1 MGTALL
7 MAGSSL
13 LGMLVPL
20 IMNQQGF
27 STGTI
32 GFVMAG
38 YYIGLIFGSRYGQ
51 PLILRIGHIRA
62 FAGFAA
68 VVAAVCLLQ
77 PMLLTSTVWLLFRI
91 MQGFCLA
98 GLFSVIES
106 WLNERS
112 ENATR
117 GRLLSIYI
125 MTQYISSALGQLVV
139 NVWDIGDLHPFMIA
153 GSLVALSLVPVVITR
168 QAQPDLTQVQPLR
181 MIDLYRASPLAVVGT
196 FSSGIISGAM
206 WGLGAVYA
214 GSIGLDTLGTTIF
227 YTSVVL
233 GGFLLQMPIGRLS
246 DKLDRRTV
254 LAGVLVLTAGLCA
267 LGAILPSF
275 GLGLIPVSIVGF
287 LIGGP
292 LVATYPLSTG
302 QAYDYLPR
310 EKYVAAAGK
319 LLLFYALG
327 ATAGPIVCAQIMGFL
342 GPAAFYYFIGGFSIA
357 LFVYVLYRMRVR
369 APLPPREQEA
379 FQVAPASVTPVT
391 SEIYTA
397 ISEEQAASAAADATE
412 SGEPALDSEEKPP
425 AS

>member
-342 GPAAFYYFIGGFSIA
+342 GPATFYYFIGGFSIA
-357 LFVYVLYRMRVR
+357 LFV
-369 APLPPREQEA
+369 
-379 FQVAPASVTPVT
+379 
-391 SEIYTA
+391 
-397 ISEEQAASAAADATE
+397 
-412 SGEPALDSEEKPP
+412 
-425 AS
+425 